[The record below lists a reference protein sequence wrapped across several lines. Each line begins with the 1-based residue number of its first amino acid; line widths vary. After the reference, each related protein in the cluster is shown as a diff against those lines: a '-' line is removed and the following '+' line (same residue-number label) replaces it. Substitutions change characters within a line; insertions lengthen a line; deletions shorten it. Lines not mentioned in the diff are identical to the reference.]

1 MQPNFLGL
9 LSVELENENNDV
21 AIRMAAGVY
30 FKNQLRCALALDYI
44 ELGHAIDWIELVMCC
59 CLLLAMLNTC
69 RHFT

>member
-44 ELGHAIDWIELVMCC
+44 ELGHAID
-59 CLLLAMLNTC
+59 
-69 RHFT
+69 